1 MKKHTFI
8 YFLIAIIACTSCQA
22 VSDWLQM
29 DDDGSITYAMIWSD
43 ENNVEGALNVCYNA
57 VPYKGFAYGGEPLF
71 AFTDDGWSSNDGQGG
86 IAQMMYSGNYSAES
100 HPIYN
105 SGSFY
110 STYLVSIRHINQ
122 FLEKINLKTDEGEYY
137 AKCESDEIRDRF
149 YSEARVLRAF
159 YMTELLKWFG
169 PLPILDYVA
178 EANTTYEKTHRA
190 SITEYVDF
198 IMDDLAAG
206 MDSQNLP
213 WRTRLGTDA
222 MRTHKALA
230 VALQST
236 VTMLAASPLYNPD
249 NKAELWETAYQYTKN
264 AVDSLKA
271 NGYELFTVCTREKV
285 YGKSS
290 AAAYRQQLCTGLTYT
305 SSPADK
311 ETIYCHS
318 YTGGSICGINYVGSD
333 LINTTACGVCPTQ
346 ELVDCYETID
356 GVTVLDLA
364 KPYKDE
370 KHLQPNF
377 NPENTLYNE
386 QNPYENRDP
395 RLDQT
400 VLHQGSPY
408 TWDKERVIDVT
419 ATGLNARSTK
429 TSDKTH
435 SRTGYYFCKTVPPNS
450 TANSALS
457 TVAYKHYTLA
467 EMLLNLAECAAQ
479 SGHTAEAYA
488 AVNEVRDRVSM
499 PALPQGLSKDM
510 LLLRIKNERRVE
522 LACGENRYFDVRR
535 WHKPDEDMSAENKYF
550 TGIDI
555 TYNSDSTEFYYK
567 RVPVR
572 DSERFGYEAKCK
584 LLPIPKTEASMLLNI
599 TGEDMQ
605 NPGW

>member
-1 MKKHTFI
+1 M
-8 YFLIAIIACTSCQA
+8 LACTSCKA

-43 ENNVEGALNVCYNA
+43 ENNVEGALNVCYIGIP
-57 VPYKGFAYGGEPLF
+57 VKGFEYGEPLF

-86 IAQMMYSGNYSAES
+86 IAQFMYSGNYSAES
-100 HPIYN
+100 HPLNNYYA
-105 SGSFY
+105 S
-110 STYLVSIRHINQ
+110 YLQKIRYINQ
-122 FLEKINLKTDEGEYY
+122 FLEKIYLKNDDGSYY
-137 AKCESDEIRDRF
+137 AKCESDDIRDRF
-149 YSEARVLRAF
+149 YAEAHVLRAY
-159 YMTELLKWFG
+159 YMTELFKWYG

-178 EANTTYEKTHRA
+178 DANTKYDKVHRA
-190 SITEYVDF
+190 STDEYVKF
-198 IMDDLAAG
+198 IMDDLQIG

-213 WRTRLGTDA
+213 WRTKLGTDA

-236 VTMLAASPLYNPD
+236 VTMMAASPLYNPD
-249 NKAELWETAYQYTKN
+249 NKADLWETAYQYTKN

-271 NGYELFTVCTREKV
+271 NGYELFTTCTREKV

-290 AAAYRQQLCTGLTYT
+290 AAAYRQYYCTTMTYT
-305 SSPADK
+305 SAPTDK
-311 ETIYCHS
+311 ETIYCHNN
-318 YTGGSICGINYVGSD
+318 TGTQICGINYVGSD
-333 LINTTACGVCPTQ
+333 LINTTACGTCPTQ
-346 ELVDCYETID
+346 ELVDCFETID
-356 GVTVLDLA
+356 GVPVLDLA
-364 KPYKDE
+364 NPYKDE

-377 NPENTLYNE
+377 NPENKLYND
-386 QNPYENRDP
+386 QDPYENRDP
-395 RLDQT
+395 RLDQV
-400 VLHQGSPY
+400 VLHHGSTY

-419 ATGLNARSTK
+419 ATGLNARSTT

-435 SRTGYYFCKTVPPNS
+435 SRTGYYYCKTVPPNS
-450 TANSALS
+450 AANSPLAS
-457 TVAYKHYTLA
+457 VSYKQYTLS
-467 EMLLNLAECAAQ
+467 ELLLNLAECAAQ
-479 SGHTAEAYA
+479 SGHTQEAYA

-522 LACGENRYFDVRR
+522 LSCGENRYFDVRR
-535 WHKPDEDMSAENKYF
+535 WHKADEDMSAENRYF
-550 TGIDI
+550 TGVDI
-555 TYNSDSTEFYYK
+555 TYNADSTVFYYK